1 MVRKT
6 ILSASLAVAVGLT
19 VSTALADGAKETAD
33 RHRIVD
39 LDRDQ
44 RLSHKHVRVHQRTR
58 YRSAGFRHRYGYH
71 RYRYRHR
78 VYAHRPWDGV
88 YGAYPRRH
96 FFVSGVHA
104 GGFYSP
110 VNVATVSY
118 RTYVYYTPTY
128 PSVSYGYPPSA
139 YLYDLTHG
147 PVYNKPCF
155 C

>member
-1 MVRKT
+1 MVREL
-6 ILSASLAVAVGLT
+6 ILSASLAVALGLT

-33 RHRIVD
+33 RHRIVN
-39 LDRDQ
+39 LDRGQGLSRKDARVNNYQ
-44 RLSHKHVRVHQRTR
+44 R
-58 YRSAGFRHRYGYH
+58 AGFRHRYGYQRHPH
-71 RYRYRHR
+71 RYR
-78 VYAHRPWDGV
+78 VYADRPWDGV

-96 FFVSGVHA
+96 FFLSGVRA